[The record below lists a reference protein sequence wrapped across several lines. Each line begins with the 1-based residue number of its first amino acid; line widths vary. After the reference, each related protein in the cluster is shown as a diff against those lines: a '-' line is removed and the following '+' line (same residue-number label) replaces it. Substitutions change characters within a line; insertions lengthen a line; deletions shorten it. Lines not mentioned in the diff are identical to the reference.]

1 MSRNE
6 KHVVGLLCRTS
17 ERGPEA
23 AQGTR
28 ELAQLFGARIIG
40 SPGEPRAFGWQED
53 LRDGRGCLLE
63 AGGQVDDTFVA
74 GRAPILLAGECSV
87 AVATLPV
94 VVRHHPD
101 VRPNCKGWRCSFTS
115 TSTSWTPT
123 SCPPRFRCPVG

>member
-1 MSRNE
+1 VDRQITA
-6 KHVVGLLCRTS
+6 LLCRTS
-17 ERGPEA
+17 DRGTGA
-23 AQGTR
+23 ATGTK
-28 ELAQLFGARIIG
+28 ELAGLVGARIIG
-40 SPGEPRAFGWQED
+40 SPGEPRSSCWEDD
-53 LRDGRGCLLE
+53 LRDSRGCLLE